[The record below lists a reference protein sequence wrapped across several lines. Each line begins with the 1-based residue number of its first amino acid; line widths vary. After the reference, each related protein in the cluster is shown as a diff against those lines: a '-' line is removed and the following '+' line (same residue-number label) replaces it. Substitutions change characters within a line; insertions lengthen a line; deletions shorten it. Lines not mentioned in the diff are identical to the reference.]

1 MATETS
7 ILELLNDVGLGE
19 KKKLVTKTREA
30 TMPERL
36 EQFGLG
42 LNEMIVATLSIIE
55 DPDVLPS
62 TKLAAIRDVFKMHG
76 VLKENPQSAVT
87 PVTIVIND
95 AANTSITA
103 HELNNGGQV
112 VNISPILIPR
122 ELISNEIQQ

>member
-1 MATETS
+1 MATQTS

-19 KKKLVTKTREA
+19 KKTKQLKSREA

-42 LNEMIVATLSIIE
+42 LNEMIVATLGIIE

-76 VLKENPQSAVT
+76 VLKENPQGAVT

-103 HELNNGGQV
+103 HEIGNGGQV

-122 ELISNEIQQ
+122 ELLPNEIQ